1 MSAAPT
7 RRTLFAAAS
16 AAVLGSGITAGVA
29 ASVADL
35 VPADLEAELIAFC
48 DRYVRAD
55 LQHAELC
62 RQQDLM
68 VQPLSPGLNA
78 EWHRLDDLV
87 LEQAV
92 LMLDLEEKIGAL
104 PALSQA
110 GIQAKAAAVA
120 RMSRFYKDDN
130 GAALLRSLL
139 ADLLPAGR
147 A

>member
-7 RRTLFAAAS
+7 RRTLFAGA
-16 AAVLGSGITAGVA
+16 AAVVLGTGVTSGVA
-29 ASVADL
+29 ASVADYAE
-35 VPADLEAELIAFC
+35 ADAQLIASC
-48 DRYVRAD
+48 EGYVTAD
-55 LQHAELC
+55 IRHAELC
-62 RQQDLM
+62 QQQDAM
-68 VQPLSPGLNA
+68 VQPFTPVLNA

-87 LEQAV
+87 CEQGV
-92 LMLDLEEKIGAL
+92 IMQDLEEKIAAL
-104 PALSQA
+104 PALSQS

-120 RMSRFYKDDN
+120 RMSRFYKDEN